1 MRVLIT
7 GTSGFFGKIIKNEL
21 VKNEVF
27 DLNRFSGF
35 YQVDL
40 SRNIPRLDKQ
50 FDLVIH
56 VAGLAHSVPKTKVQI
71 EQFYKVNVTGTLNL
85 LNGLDRSFLPKMFVY
100 ISSVAV
106 YGESNAELIN
116 EESALK
122 AIDPYG
128 KSKIDAEEL
137 VLNWCETNNVVCTIL
152 RLPLLV
158 GSNPPGNLGDMIK
171 GINRGFYF
179 NIGGGFAKKSMVLA
193 SDVAKFLLKAA
204 EIGGIYNLTDGYHP
218 SFFELSINISKQLG
232 KSIPMN
238 LPVSV
243 ARLLAFAGD
252 FLGKRSLLNSD
263 KLRKI
268 TSDLTFDDSKAR
280 KAFGWNPTSVLK
292 GFKIPNTH

>member
-7 GTSGFFGKIIKNEL
+7 GTSGFLGEIIKTEL
-21 VKNEVF
+21 SKNDVF

-40 SRNIPRLDKQ
+40 SKNIPDLDKK

-56 VAGLAHSVPKTKVQI
+56 VAGLAHLVPKTKKQI
-71 EQFYKVNVTGTLNL
+71 EQFYKVNVSGTFNL
-85 LNGLDRSFLPKMFVY
+85 LEGLDRSFLPKMFVY

-106 YGESNAELIN
+106 YGETNAELIN

-122 AIDPYG
+122 ADDPYG
-128 KSKIDAEEL
+128 KSKIDAEKL
-137 VLNWCETNNVVCTIL
+137 VLNWCERNNITCTIL

-158 GSNPPGNLGDMIK
+158 GSNPPGNLGDMIN
-171 GINRGFYF
+171 GIKSGYYF
-179 NIGGGFAKKSMVLA
+179 NIGGGFSKKSMVLA
-193 SDVAKFLLKAA
+193 VDVAKFILKAA

-218 SFFELSINISKQLG
+218 SFFELSNIISKQLG
-232 KSIPMN
+232 KKTPMN
-238 LPVSV
+238 LPKQI
-243 ARLLAFAGD
+243 AILIAFAGD
-252 FLGKRSLLNSD
+252 FLGKKSPLNSV

-280 KAFGWNPTSVLK
+280 KAFGWNPTAVLK
-292 GFKIPNTH
+292 GFKISKTY